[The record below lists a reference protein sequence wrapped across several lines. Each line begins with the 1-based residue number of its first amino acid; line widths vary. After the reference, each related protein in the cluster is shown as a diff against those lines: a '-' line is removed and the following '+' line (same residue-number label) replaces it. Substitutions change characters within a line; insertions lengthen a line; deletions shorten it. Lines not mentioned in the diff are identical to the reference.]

1 VAASVATGAATA
13 FSGAV
18 AAAAPVPRLLKPPR
32 LKEGALVGLVAPG
45 GVVDDAIIQACVRN
59 LESLGFRVKPAANLR
74 AAYGG
79 YAGTAAQ
86 RLEDLHGMFRDR
98 EVGALWAA
106 RGGSGSAHLLPHF
119 DYRLARAHPKI
130 LIGYSDLT
138 ALHLGILRHAGLVT
152 FHGPVAWTSVS
163 DFTTARMRAAIME
176 PQPRT
181 VLALS
186 EEHLRKAETQP
197 QFVPRT
203 YRAGVAEGRLVGG
216 NLSVL
221 CALLGTPHLPDT
233 RGALLFIE
241 EVGEAPYR
249 IDRMLE
255 QLRQAGVLAR
265 AAGIIL
271 GVFHNCEA
279 KDRDASLTL
288 AETLEHQLSK
298 VDVPAVYGYSFGH
311 VTHQYTLPVGVRAR
325 LDTEAR
331 TITLLEAA
339 VA

>member
-1 VAASVATGAATA
+1 MAASVATGAATA
-13 FSGAV
+13 FSGA
-18 AAAAPVPRLLKPPR
+18 ARAAAPAPRLVKPPR
-32 LKEGALVGLVAPG
+32 LKQGDLVGLVAPG
-45 GVVDDAIIQACVRN
+45 GVVDDAIIQTCVRN
-59 LESLGFRVKPAANLR
+59 LETLGFRVKPSANLR

-79 YAGTAAQ
+79 YAGTVRQ

-98 EVGALWAA
+98 EVAAVWAA
-106 RGGSGSAHLLPHF
+106 RGGSGCPQLLPHL
-119 DYRLARAHPKI
+119 DYRLLRAHPKA
-130 LIGYSDLT
+130 LIGYSDIT

-163 DFTTARMRAAIME
+163 DFTTAAMRAALME
-176 PQPRT
+176 PQART

-186 EEHLRKAETQP
+186 EEHLRRAETQP

-203 YRAGVAEGRLVGG
+203 YREGVAEGRLVGG

-221 CALLGTPHLPDT
+221 SALVGTPYMPDAK
-233 RGALLFIE
+233 GALLFIE
-241 EVGEAPYR
+241 EVGEAPHR

-255 QLRQAGVLAR
+255 QLRQAGVLTR
-265 AAGIIL
+265 AAGIVL
-271 GVFHNCEA
+271 GVFHNCEP
-279 KDRDASLTL
+279 KDRDAALTL

-325 LDTEAR
+325 LDTAGR
-331 TITLLEAA
+331 TVTLLEAA
-339 VA
+339 VL